1 MQSTSFD
8 KKLVKSILDQILE
21 ATDHLKDWNA
31 DISDGDDY
39 LCSPEGMKTLA
50 ASSMLLEAIGEGLKK
65 VDRLTGGSLL
75 PLRNE
80 IPWTDVMG
88 MRDHI
93 AHGYFDIDAD
103 IVCDAIKND
112 LAELREAVVFLRD
125 LLKD

>member
-1 MQSTSFD
+1 MSFD
-8 KKLVKSILDQILE
+8 KKLVNSILNQIIS
-21 ATDHLKDWNA
+21 AIDHLSEWNEN
-31 DISDGDDY
+31 ISEGDDY

-65 VDRLTGGSLL
+65 IDRLTKGSFLY
-75 PLRNE
+75 LRDE
-80 IPWTDVMG
+80 IPWADVIG

-112 LAELREAVVFLRD
+112 LPGLREAIIFLKN
-125 LLKD
+125 LSEN